1 MAAEQGGYLP
11 ACGELKAVID
21 NRSTVN
27 NTLSAISGTQISDN
41 WFWSSSEYSC
51 NYAWYVYGNGY
62 VTSINYKRPNG
73 IARAVVALSTVYLFN
88 NLKISCEAEAEQTIT
103 VHPVFDMPTVV
114 DTVCFAENYTE
125 YGWSIN
131 TADSIAD
138 TYLYERK
145 EQTIHGCDSIVNLQL
160 TIIPEVIVNPTYD
173 ITVCNGA
180 SISTTFTTSTIG
192 NGTMTYAWT
201 NDNTSIGLAASGE
214 GDIASFPATNTG
226 TAPDTAVIVVTPN
239 YILGTVPCVGD
250 ADTFMIIVNP
260 TAVVNAIDNQTL
272 CNGSNTDAVIF
283 GTTNTG
289 GTMRYTWTNDTP
301 SIGLA
306 ASGEG
311 DIASFAAANTGTA
324 PVTATITVTPYF
336 TYNGVECSGEAK
348 SFTITVNQTAVV
360 NAIDNQTL
368 CNGSETSVTF
378 MTPNTGGTMR
388 YTWTNDT
395 PSIGLAASGEGDIT
409 SFAAANTGTAP
420 VTATIT
426 VTPYFTYNGVECS
439 GEAKSFTIT
448 VNPTAVVNAIDNQTL
463 CNGSNTAAV
472 TFGTT
477 N

>member
-88 NLKISCEAEAEQTIT
+88 NLTISCEAEAEQTIT

-324 PVTATITVTPYF
+324 PVT
-336 TYNGVECSGEAK
+336 
-348 SFTITVNQTAVV
+348 
-360 NAIDNQTL
+360 
-368 CNGSETSVTF
+368 
-378 MTPNTGGTMR
+378 
-388 YTWTNDT
+388 
-395 PSIGLAASGEGDIT
+395 
-409 SFAAANTGTAP
+409 
-420 VTATIT
+420 
-426 VTPYFTYNGVECS
+426 
-439 GEAKSFTIT
+439 
-448 VNPTAVVNAIDNQTL
+448 
-463 CNGSNTAAV
+463 
-472 TFGTT
+472 
-477 N
+477 